1 VASSSLVN
9 STNLV
14 NRPAEQG
21 FSFGRKRE
29 NKKQTIYLCARS
41 RHRQPRSFRPIYDFE
56 KEELQVK
63 TGSLNERLKNVGNVF
78 FGHKKGRLS
87 PKG

>member
-1 VASSSLVN
+1 LEGKGKIKS
-9 STNLV
+9 
-14 NRPAEQG
+14 R
-21 FSFGRKRE
+21 
-29 NKKQTIYLCARS
+29 RS
-41 RHRQPRSFRPIYDFE
+41 ICVLDLGTRQPRSFRPIYDFE